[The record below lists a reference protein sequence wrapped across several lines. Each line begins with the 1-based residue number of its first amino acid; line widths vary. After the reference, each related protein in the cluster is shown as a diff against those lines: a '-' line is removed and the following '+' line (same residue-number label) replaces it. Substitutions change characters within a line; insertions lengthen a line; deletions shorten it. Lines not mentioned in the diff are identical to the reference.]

1 MLIDY
6 LRYQAFAGRFR
17 GFFEDGLYNYVDPE
31 HSTGQHLRFSPE
43 WIDSRWGIFGY
54 EYIQSYF
61 DGRCSPDLAMSHI
74 MDRMRVRR
82 YSDGIKQSNFSLGN
96 GPPSHR
102 YDDEGFA
109 EMQIVIDVDPKR
121 WEEKRYSENPSYE
134 GASIVYRRSG
144 PARANYS
151 AGDRLV
157 DKFQKRGG
165 YGTLCGIFQTDDGR
179 AFGLTCGHVTRDRG
193 EVLIEHP
200 RRFWRF
206 EFGSTF
212 TSFGSTRHHTMCGP
226 EMKIGRVTTQLDAAL
241 IGCNRRIERTQSEA
255 VIGQAFLK
263 PISSVLQEEPVK
275 FRGASRHRSTPAR
288 ISALT
293 VRKSIDLFNDGN
305 LHSVGD
311 VLMLGHRE
319 RMYIVQPVSRP
330 GDSGAAVRFGLSES
344 GPFELINQWYGM
356 VLGGDEHSAYAS
368 HAECIWAWVGDTLS
382 TRNLDFYF

>member
-6 LRYQAFAGRFR
+6 LRYQAFAGRLQE
-17 GFFEDGLYNYVDPE
+17 FFEEGLYNYVDPE
-31 HSTGQHLRFSPE
+31 HSTGQHLRFAPD
-43 WIDSRWGIFGY
+43 WIDSHWGFFGHDLIEGFY
-54 EYIQSYF
+54 
-61 DGRCSPDLAMSHI
+61 DGRYSRGLAMARVL
-74 MDRMRVRR
+74 DRLGLTRFPDALM
-82 YSDGIKQSNFSLGN
+82 QSGFALGER
-96 GPPSHR
+96 PPTHR
-102 YDDEGFA
+102 YKDADFPRLE
-109 EMQIVIDVDPKR
+109 VIIDIDPKNWR
-121 WEEKRYSENPSYE
+121 EGYSESRSYE
-134 GASIVYRRSG
+134 DTPITYRRSA
-144 PARANYS
+144 PARANFS
-151 AGDRLV
+151 TGDRIV
-157 DKFQKRGG
+157 DKFEKRGG
-165 YGTLCGIFQTDDGR
+165 YGTLCGLLQTEDGR
-179 AFGLTCGHVTRDRG
+179 TFGLTCGHVTRDRG
-193 EVLIEHP
+193 EVLVEHP

-212 TSFGSTRHHTMCGP
+212 SSFGSTRRHTMCGP
-226 EMKIGRVTTQLDAAL
+226 EMKIGRLTTQLDAAL
-241 IGCNRRIERTQSEA
+241 IACNRRIERSQSEA

-263 PISSVLQEEPVK
+263 PISSVLQEEPVQ

-319 RMYIVQPVSRP
+319 RMYVIQPVSRP